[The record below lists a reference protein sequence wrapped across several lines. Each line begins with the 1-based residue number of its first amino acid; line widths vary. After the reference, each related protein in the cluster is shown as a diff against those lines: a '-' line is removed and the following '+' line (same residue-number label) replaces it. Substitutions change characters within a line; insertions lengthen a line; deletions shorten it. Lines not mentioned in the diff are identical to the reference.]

1 MVRERWMH
9 LMLLGFALS
18 IVVHVVI
25 MLRLW
30 AVKLPDRED
39 NQSAAIELALQ
50 ELPPAV
56 EVVNDELEMPDPSPL
71 VLGPVTTKKLGKP
84 GTVVPR

>member
-56 EVVNDELEMPDPSPL
+56 GGIPKFWSGQMKL
-71 VLGPVTTKKLGKP
+71 VLMMFLFHRKK
-84 GTVVPR
+84 